1 MLNDVTRHKFQ
12 DMSQLVRL
20 EGKHTAQTAHC
31 ALLPL
36 SSTWCQ
42 LHPHNCPHLTN
53 VALQCVSWLRKL
65 APREAPHSMCARLGR
80 DLLFQAQVSTFFFL
94 LVPSGFYNSS
104 KLGGAQL
111 FLGLLY
117 TYGLNP
123 KMCSHQIRIC
133 HDLPGSKYVWRTKL
147 NL

>member
-1 MLNDVTRHKFQ
+1 MLNDVSRHKFQ

-42 LHPHNCPHLTN
+42 LHLHNCPHLSI
-53 VALQCVSWLRKL
+53 VALPCVSWLLKL
-65 APREAPHSMCARLGR
+65 APREAPHSLCARLGR
-80 DLLFQAQVSTFFFL
+80 DLLFQAQVSTFFFF

-104 KLGGAQL
+104 KLGGRNSSSVYFTRLASTQKC
-111 FLGLLY
+111 G
-117 TYGLNP
+117 
-123 KMCSHQIRIC
+123 SHQIRIC
-133 HDLPGSKYVWRTKL
+133 HDLPGSKHVWRTKL